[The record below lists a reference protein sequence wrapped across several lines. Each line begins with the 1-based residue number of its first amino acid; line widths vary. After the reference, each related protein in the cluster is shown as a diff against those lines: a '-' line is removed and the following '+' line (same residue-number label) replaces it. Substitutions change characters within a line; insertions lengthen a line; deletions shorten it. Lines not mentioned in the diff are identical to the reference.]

1 MRLLHPFMPFVT
13 EEIWQH
19 LTDGIGAEE
28 RAAPPIIAPWPIPSA
43 AMARK
48 VDAAAEDQ
56 FALLQEIITR
66 IRDAR
71 KQAGVEPGKVV
82 EVILAGGAKSTLLKQ
97 QAALIQQ
104 LARTGPP
111 RIERRLSAKPSQAMG
126 LVAGGVE
133 VYLPLTGM
141 LDIEKEVIRLEAQIE
156 AVRSSIQRSKGMLEN
171 PNFVARARPDIVAK
185 EQDALAA
192 SEDTLAKLT
201 RRRQEL
207 AG

>member
-1 MRLLHPFMPFVT
+1 MPFVT

-19 LTDGIGAEE
+19 LTDGISAEE
-28 RAAPPIIAPWPIPSA
+28 RAAPALIIAPWPVPSES
-43 AMARK
+43 MTQK
-48 VDAAAEDQ
+48 VDATAEEQ

-71 KQAGVEPGKVV
+71 KQAGVEPGKIV
-82 EVILAGGAKSTLLKQ
+82 EVILAGGTKAVLLKQ

-104 LARTGPP
+104 LARTGSP
-111 RIERRLSAKPSQAMG
+111 RIERRLSVKPSQAMG

-133 VYLPLTGM
+133 VYLPLAGM
-141 LDIEKEVIRLEAQIE
+141 LDIEKELIRLDAQIE
-156 AVRSSIQRSKGMLEN
+156 AARSSIERSKSKLEN

-185 EQDALAA
+185 EQEALAA
-192 SEDTLAKLT
+192 AEDTLAKLT

-207 AG
+207 VE